1 VQPLGLALVFFLLS
15 GPLRAE
21 IPLPTPLDHYRAY
34 QPREQALVL
43 LSRVLAE
50 SDEATRSKIAAQL
63 AGTGRLA
70 LDRFSDAQLVGA
82 LQAIGWNKWRGEIL
96 ELLLHNS
103 SALEVLP
110 ASTQQYLPAVHDS
123 LLLFLDRL
131 SEDRLL
137 ERLAQQARLPAD
149 ASRRDRLLAF
159 VAKTPTLQKL
169 GQILARNPSVDPEL
183 RGALQRLENSVSTM
197 SREEV
202 VAAVEGELGPEVLA
216 RYEIRFADRLLA
228 EASVG
233 AVIAASFV
241 PPGREHRERAV
252 CKVLKPHAVAGL
264 RQELSIMDEV
274 LAHLEAQADFYR
286 IGATPLVEMFQEV
299 REALSREILVD
310 EEQANL
316 VRAAAY
322 YRGRGD
328 VLIPAIF
335 PFSTPNLTCMEYVE
349 GEKITEAFP
358 GDVAARRKLAR
369 RFSDLLTF
377 DVIFSAQGESLFHGD
392 PHAGNVF
399 HVRGDKDPYRIALLD
414 WGLCGVLEKEQRAGL
429 VQLLV
434 GLYLRDSKRLANNL
448 NSLVDWGPKGAP
460 DQKTRRALAER
471 VLKQRGRKTFELLND
486 LAGELAREG
495 YALRFHGVVFVKAQL
510 TLYGILKELDPDFKQ
525 DAHLMKRVSGQ
536 VWRELPA
543 RLGRTLWFPAWN
555 SPDYP
560 SLLSNED
567 VKDIQVQR
575 LGRALKKVGKGI
587 WTGLTLPA
595 KLFPSRGQTRGIH
608 PTAQNM

>member
-1 VQPLGLALVFFLLS
+1 LSTAVFNASFSRRAHPLGFALVFFLLS

-21 IPLPTPLDHYRAY
+21 IPLPTPLDHYRTY
-34 QPREQALVL
+34 QPREQALAL

-50 SDEATRSKIAAQL
+50 SDEATRSKIAAEL
-63 AGTGRLA
+63 ASTGRPA
-70 LDRFSDAQLVGA
+70 LNRFSDAQLVSA
-82 LQAIGWNKWRGEIL
+82 LQAIGWTRWRLEVL
-96 ELLLHNS
+96 ELLLHSS

-137 ERLAQQARLPAD
+137 ERLAQQARLPPE

-183 RGALQRLENSVSTM
+183 REALQRLENSVSSM

-202 VAAVEGELGPEVLA
+202 VGAVEGELGPEELA

-233 AVIAASFV
+233 AVIAASFL
-241 PPGREHRERAV
+241 PPGSEQRERAV

-264 RQELSIMDEV
+264 REELSILDEV

-299 REALSREILVD
+299 REALSKEILVD

-322 YRGRGD
+322 YRGRRD

-358 GDVAARRKLAR
+358 GDLAARRKLAR

-377 DVIFSAQGESLFHGD
+377 EVIFSAPGESLFHGD

-399 HVRGDKDPYRIALLD
+399 HLRGDKDPYRIALLD

-434 GLYLRDSKRLANNL
+434 GLYLRDSKRLADNL
-448 NSLVDWGPKGAP
+448 HSLVEWGPKGAP

-471 VLKQRGRKTFELLND
+471 VLKQGRGRKAFELLND

-555 SPDYP
+555 SHDYR

-575 LGRALKKVGKGI
+575 VGRALKKVGKGI

-595 KLFPSRGQTRGIH
+595 KLF
-608 PTAQNM
+608 